1 MNYAIAV
8 FEGMGCEVRPVA
20 MESRQIRCLIAIIVG
35 GHMLKK
41 DERRVRVGV
50 LGCGPIAQAAHFES
64 CTKARNVD
72 LHAICD
78 VAPDLL
84 ERMAWTHK
92 PARTYSD
99 YDAMLAD
106 PELDAVIVATSD
118 TYHVPASIAALEAGK
133 HVLCEKPIGVSVE
146 DVEGLSLAVKASGMV
161 FQVGHMKRF
170 DAGLQAAK
178 AFIDTD
184 IGELL
189 ALKAWYCDSTHRYAV
204 TDAVQPLMV
213 ASSQA
218 KRPSGNP
225 KADLRRYYML
235 AHGSHLVDTA
245 RYFAGEIVEVEARLN
260 ERFGAYCWF
269 VDVAYA
275 NGTLGHLDLTVS
287 IRMDWHEGFQIYGEN
302 GSVLGKTFN
311 PWLHKTSEVDIF
323 DERDATTRRVLGAD
337 GHFYRRQLEGFAAT
351 ILEEIPSQAAG
362 IDDGVAS
369 VRAMVAIAESV
380 RTRRPVRLADAT
392 GAV

>member
-1 MNYAIAV
+1 MPKKTA
-8 FEGMGCEVRPVA
+8 RT
-20 MESRQIRCLIAIIVG
+20 
-35 GHMLKK
+35 LK
-41 DERRVRVGV
+41 VGV

-64 CTKARNVD
+64 CTKARNAD

-92 PARTYSD
+92 PERTFSD

-106 PELDAVIVATSD
+106 PALDAVIVATSD
-118 TYHVPASIAALEAGK
+118 AFHVPASIAALEAGK
-133 HVLCEKPIGVSVE
+133 HVLCEKPIGVDVAEVE
-146 DVEGLSLAVKASGMV
+146 RLQAAVSRTGKV
-161 FQVGHMKRF
+161 LQIGHMKRF
-170 DAGLQAAK
+170 DAGLQAARS
-178 AFIDTD
+178 FIDD
-184 IGELL
+184 GIGELL

-213 ASSQA
+213 ASA
-218 KRPSGNP
+218 RARRPAGDP

-245 RYFAGEIVEVEARLN
+245 RYLAGEIVEVEARLG

-269 VDVAYA
+269 VGLAYA
-275 NGTLGHLDLTVS
+275 NGALGHLDLTVS
-287 IRMDWHEGFQIYGEN
+287 VRMDWHEGFQIYGRN

-311 PWLHKTSEVDIF
+311 PWLYRTSEVDIF

-337 GHFYRRQLEGFAAT
+337 GHFYRRQLEGFAAA
-351 ILEEIPSQAAG
+351 ILDGAPSQAAS
-362 IDDGVAS
+362 IEDGVAS

-380 RTRRPVRLADAT
+380 RTGRPVRLADAT